1 MHLKSF
7 RESQPEDGLI
17 TVALDE
23 VEEKGEEEEAIL
35 CGFCQSAITD
45 TTNQIAMN
53 GAHSHIFAN
62 PHGYVFEIGCYK
74 RATGCLT
81 SLESSPEFSW
91 FSGYLWKIA
100 LCRNCSNHL
109 GWYFFSNTSSFFGL
123 IQENLI
129 LP

>member
-1 MHLKSF
+1 MRLKSF
-7 RESQPEDGLI
+7 RENQPEDGLV
-17 TVALDE
+17 TSVLDE
-23 VEEKGEEEEAIL
+23 VEEMGEEEEAIL
-35 CGFCQSAITD
+35 CGFCQNSITD
-45 TTNQIAMN
+45 TSNQIAMN

-91 FSGYLWKIA
+91 FSGYHWKIA
-100 LCRNCSNHL
+100 LCSNCSNHL

>member
-1 MHLKSF
+1 MRLKSF
-7 RESQPEDGLI
+7 RESQPEDGLV
-17 TVALDE
+17 TSVLDE
-23 VEEKGEEEEAIL
+23 VEEQGDEEEAIL
-35 CGFCQSAITD
+35 CGFCQSSITD
-45 TTNQIAMN
+45 TRNRIAMN
-53 GAHSHIFAN
+53 GSHSHIFAN
-62 PHGYVFEIGCYK
+62 PHGLVFEIGCYK

-81 SLESSPEFSW
+81 SLEASPEFSW

-100 LCRNCSNHL
+100 LCSNCSNHL